1 MVKTST
7 AKPSEQ
13 TGGWM
18 NRKAGGIYY
27 IIQCVGC
34 VGSTMRDI
42 VWYNRGIGMCPPK
55 KKWTHQPEIQGLK
68 TIWYVI
74 PFKALVEPRGATFQA
89 CVLPDVVSTSKQMK
103 WASWKRL
110 QEEIERNQGFEW
122 EMGEINT
129 KCQCLEALLFQ
140 SVVKMQCE
148 ALTIAK
154 EMQNLKCKA
163 STNWQVAN
171 TMTQRRCF
179 PLSQVV
185 LQWVRLSSTDAT
197 GVAALT
203 LLCATAL
210 TKNSCRTGCHT
221 CVWGI

>member
-18 NRKAGGIYY
+18 NRKAGGYTILYNVWDAWV
-27 IIQCVGC
+27 QLCVISCDITEGLGC
-34 VGSTMRDI
+34 VPQK
-42 VWYNRGIGMCPPK
+42 N
-55 KKWTHQPEIQGLK
+55 WTHQPEIQGLK

-74 PFKALVEPRGATFQA
+74 PFKNLVEPPGATFQA

-154 EMQNLKCKA
+154 EMQSINKLTGGKYHDTA
-163 STNWQVAN
+163 
-171 TMTQRRCF
+171 
-179 PLSQVV
+179 PLFSPEPGS
-185 LQWVRLSSTDAT
+185 LAM
-197 GVAALT
+197 G
-203 LLCATAL
+203 
-210 TKNSCRTGCHT
+210 
-221 CVWGI
+221 

>member
-1 MVKTST
+1 MS
-7 AKPSEQ
+7 
-13 TGGWM
+13 
-18 NRKAGGIYY
+18 
-27 IIQCVGC
+27 
-34 VGSTMRDI
+34 
-42 VWYNRGIGMCPPK
+42 PK
-55 KKWTHQPEIQGLK
+55 KNWTHQPEIQGLK

-74 PFKALVEPRGATFQA
+74 PFKNLVEPPGATFQA

-154 EMQNLKCKA
+154 EMQSINKLTGGKYHDTA
-163 STNWQVAN
+163 
-171 TMTQRRCF
+171 
-179 PLSQVV
+179 PLFSPEPGS
-185 LQWVRLSSTDAT
+185 LAM
-197 GVAALT
+197 G
-203 LLCATAL
+203 
-210 TKNSCRTGCHT
+210 
-221 CVWGI
+221 